1 MILLIGGQHG
11 SRALCSGEAGVAASE
26 HWLSR
31 SHGIQR
37 MPTVNLNWET
47 DDFTKSEG
55 ANPSGT
61 LMLERFS

>member
-1 MILLIGGQHG
+1 VSIKTFLIIIPCKMILLIGGQHG

-37 MPTVNLNWET
+37 MPTVNLN
-47 DDFTKSEG
+47 
-55 ANPSGT
+55 
-61 LMLERFS
+61 

>member
-1 MILLIGGQHG
+1 
-11 SRALCSGEAGVAASE
+11 
-26 HWLSR
+26 
-31 SHGIQR
+31 